1 MIREKI
7 LSPKGKIKRG
17 QEGPKDEEREQEGVY
32 DCMAMEADGFS
43 YF

>member
-1 MIREKI
+1 MIREKT

-17 QEGPKDEEREQEGVY
+17 KEGPKDEEREQEGVY
-32 DCMAMEADGFS
+32 DYITMQADGFG